1 MNDINENITNKIII
15 PLIDKHWIKME
26 QKNREPLML
35 IPYHTSINNSFFAS
49 LKSAST
55 ERAISKALNLFTIN
69 RFFFM

>member
-35 IPYHTSINNSFFAS
+35 IPYHTSINNSFHFS
-49 LKSAST
+49 
-55 ERAISKALNLFTIN
+55 
-69 RFFFM
+69 RF